1 MTTRMTKKQSEM
13 ARELLTRARAK
24 ALVKRNEVVLKS
36 SYISDQKQG
45 VQRPYVCCVYL
56 KREPIGAYFVD
67 ALDTKEA
74 RAIVLDHLNL
84 TNKRNIGVQTLVDFV
99 DYDSPSRLNDNLLL
113 QSGGLIAGRTVNN
126 RLKSLSD
133 SEKGS
138 NAKINYF
145 LEMARDARV
154 FSNMTISIDLTT
166 QTSKRGK
173 CLAEPRPYQE
183 VDKYIIDK
191 KGNLVPHY
199 ESVDLFTLDRISEKL
214 SHNFQDL
221 MGSAYLG
228 IAMGL
233 SEYLNE
239 ILTAKDNLEYFFALE
254 KIYKA
259 GYSVVNS
266 DLRDNGYAGDK
277 KQPDYTYGTYENLS
291 FRELFIDEEPIPDEL
306 ISDEV
311 IENFAIDIMGKS
323 VDELNSEEFN
333 KFTSMLQEAEDCVK
347 AIRDRKWRI
356 AYNLLSEELL
366 PLVRQVLENYDMSQR
381 SLAEMLNSS
390 KTTVCDTKKY
400 IRELAF
406 ELFPNGEK
414 SVLEIKVSYK

>member
-24 ALVKRNEVVLKS
+24 ALVKRNEAVLKS
-36 SYISDQKQG
+36 SYKSDKGRG
-45 VQRPYVCCVYL
+45 VLRPYISCVYL

-99 DYDSPSRLNDNLLL
+99 DYESPSHLDNNLLL
-113 QSGGLIAGRTVNN
+113 QSGGLIAGRTVQN
-126 RLKSLSD
+126 RLKSLND

-145 LEMARDARV
+145 FEMARDAGV

-183 VDKYIIDK
+183 VDKYVINK
-191 KGNLVPHY
+191 KGELVPHY

-221 MGSAYLG
+221 MGWAYLG
-228 IAMGL
+228 IAEG
-233 SEYLNE
+233 LNE
-239 ILTAKDNLEYFFALE
+239 NLNNLLTAKDNLEYFFTLE

-259 GYSVVNS
+259 GYSAVNS
-266 DLRDNGYAGDK
+266 DLRNNGYAGDK
-277 KQPDYTYGTYENLS
+277 KQPDYLYGTYEDLS
-291 FRELFIDEEPIPDEL
+291 FRELFMDEEPT
-306 ISDEV
+306 SDEV
-311 IENFAIDIMGKS
+311 IENIALDIMGKGI
-323 VDELNSEEFN
+323 DELNGEEFN

-347 AIRDRKWRI
+347 AIRDRKWHI

-366 PLVRQVLENYDMSQR
+366 PLVRKVLENYDMSQR
-381 SLAEMLNSS
+381 TLAEMLNSS

-406 ELFPNGEK
+406 ELFPDGEK